1 MTKVIV
7 AAALLLASVG
17 FAQAQTGSS
26 CVYPQ
31 PPRSIPDGNTAT
43 YDEMVEAH
51 KTIRQYDADVR
62 TYAVCLELELKSLVE
77 SQGVDDARRQEL
89 EAMYASRNNAAID
102 QVQAVVDAF
111 NQQLRIYRAREQEQE
126 QD

>member
-17 FAQAQTGSS
+17 IAQAQAGSS
-26 CVYPQ
+26 CVNPQ

-62 TYAVCLELELKSLVE
+62 TYTVCLELELKSLVE
-77 SQGVDDARRQEL
+77 SQEVDEARRQEL
-89 EAMYASRNNAAID
+89 EGMYASRNNAAID
-102 QVQAVVDAF
+102 QVQAIVDAF
-111 NQQLRIYRAREQEQE
+111 NQQLRIYRAREQEQ
-126 QD
+126 D